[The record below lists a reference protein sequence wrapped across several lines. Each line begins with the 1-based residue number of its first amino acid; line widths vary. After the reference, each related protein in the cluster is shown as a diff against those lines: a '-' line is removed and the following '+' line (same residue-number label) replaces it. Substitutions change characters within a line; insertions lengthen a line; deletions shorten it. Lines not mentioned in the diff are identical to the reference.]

1 MITNR
6 FCLTVDH
13 QVNFGVNNQIKEQLK
28 WLIGSGQL
36 KPGDPLPAASQLAEF
51 LGLHRNTVN
60 GVYSQLKVEGLV
72 SMQKGKGTQ
81 VLGSTATERL
91 RRKGIPM
98 KRLLDGVI
106 KGARAEKLDLQ
117 ELFMAGLGYSLLQ
130 SGLPTVPARI
140 LLVESKDHDL
150 YFYQE
155 EIERVTELEVC
166 TIFLE
171 DLAEGTRTVKEA
183 RPNDIWV
190 TSLNQANRAKAI
202 LGPLEKKVH
211 VVGVTVDS
219 SIVLELATLQRDSN
233 ISFVCQGRTGGEWM
247 LQRIREDGI
256 TQLHA
261 EIIDIDEHESLETA
275 LSHSTKV
282 YTSRAVYSELK
293 ELAPDKVELFKLR
306 LERSSENLL
315 RELAATDSHYRY
327 GAGYMP

>member
-1 MITNR
+1 MISNR

-13 QVNFGVNNQIKEQLK
+13 QVNFGVHTQMKEQLK
-28 WLIGSGQL
+28 WLIGTGQL
-36 KPGDPLPAASQLAEF
+36 KPGDPLPAASHLADL
-51 LGLHRNTVN
+51 LGLNRNTVN

-81 VLGSTATERL
+81 VLGGAATERL
-91 RRKGIPM
+91 RRKAVPM

-106 KGARAEKLDLQ
+106 KGARAEKMDLQ

-155 EIERVTELEVC
+155 EIERVTGLEVC

-171 DLAEGTRTVKEA
+171 DLLEGTRTIKEA

-202 LGPLEKKVH
+202 LAPLDKKVH
-211 VVGVTVDS
+211 VVEVTVDT
-219 SIVLELATLQRDSN
+219 SIVLELATLQRDSH
-233 ISFVCQGRTGGEWM
+233 ISFVSHGQTGGEWM
-247 LQRIREDGI
+247 LQRIRDDGI
-256 TQLHA
+256 THLCPV
-261 EIIDIDEHESLETA
+261 IIGIDEHDNLEKA
-275 LSHSTKV
+275 LRRSTKIYTSNAV
-282 YTSRAVYSELK
+282 YTELK
-293 ELAPDKVELFKLR
+293 QLAPDKVQLFKLR

-315 RELAATDSHYRY
+315 RELAASDLNYRY
-327 GAGYMP
+327 GTGFAP